1 MLYFANISNLVVY
14 GAFQLEVQ
22 QPGQMSTV
30 SHTVEN
36 TEMGPNNINSLEA
49 AGEHE
54 DIWSFI
60 QFRCLLVTALVYAG
74 NVTRY
79 VAQHTVSNLAPR
91 CVTPEILATDLPL
104 CFF

>member
-1 MLYFANISNLVVY
+1 MLYFSNSSNLVVY

-36 TEMGPNNINSLEA
+36 TEMGPNNIKLEA

-60 QFRCLLVTALVYAG
+60 
-74 NVTRY
+74 
-79 VAQHTVSNLAPR
+79 
-91 CVTPEILATDLPL
+91 
-104 CFF
+104 